1 MTLHNSLQP
10 FNAREVT
17 NVENYLEN
25 FIALFPS
32 DLPVLASA

>member
-17 NVENYLEN
+17 NIENYLEN
-25 FIALFPS
+25 FIALFAN
-32 DLPVLASA
+32 DIPVLASA